1 MNNCVQ
7 LRLMWVSNFNISIAG
22 MFLINHVLDSIKWE
36 KLGYYQFVLTNITAV
51 GQDVVE
57 IFQCEPKWLTD
68 LAVAQSESRASLNCE
83 CAAVVWWNNCQT
95 CIEIIGK
102 LSHARGFYSDPY
114 HNTCISVRSRS
125 GGEDSLDLTMWW
137 NEFKYAWQHAPVWY
151 SLPLKIKQWMRGSSV
166 SSYPLVLSL

>member
-1 MNNCVQ
+1 MYSRGWCE
-7 LRLMWVSNFNISIAG
+7 LNISIAG

-36 KLGYYQFVLTNITAV
+36 KLGDYHFVLTNVTAV
-51 GQDVVE
+51 GQVVVE
-57 IFQCEPKWLTD
+57 IFQFEPKWL
-68 LAVAQSESRASLNCE
+68 SLQVKVGQ

-95 CIEIIGK
+95 SIEIIGK
-102 LSHARGFYSDPY
+102 LSHARVFYSDPY

-125 GGEDSLDLTMWW
+125 GGEDSSDLTMWW

-151 SLPLKIKQWMRGSSV
+151 SLSLKIKQWMRGSAV